1 MPRVP
6 RTPAFAVPLQAKA
19 AQQRQE
25 HESQEAAVGANTRAD
40 QIGAAD
46 GRFRLGG
53 VPLRTLQEWM
63 GHRDFKTTL
72 IYTDYA
78 PSEHEAEMA
87 ERAFGTNPGTKLSE
101 TQINSDDLTVPERAE
116 SDLAEPAP

>member
-1 MPRVP
+1 
-6 RTPAFAVPLQAKA
+6 
-19 AQQRQE
+19 
-25 HESQEAAVGANTRAD
+25 
-40 QIGAAD
+40 
-46 GRFRLGG
+46 
-53 VPLRTLQEWM
+53 M